1 MQFEPLSAIFAP
13 AIGAIITFI
22 LIAATLK
29 FDRLRFAIDQPNE
42 RSLHNR
48 PVPRTGGAAIML
60 GIVAAFLWLG
70 WAPGML
76 ALALALAVVSLV
88 DDRRGLP
95 IGVRLAAHVL
105 AAAVFGV
112 IWLGDT
118 WPAVF
123 CLLSIVAVIWITNL
137 YNFMDGADGLAG
149 GMAVFGFGAYAIALF
164 AAGQAGAAA
173 ATLSIA
179 LAAGS
184 FLLFNFHPARV
195 FMGDAGSIPL
205 GFLAATIGLL
215 GVRDGVWPIGFP
227 LLVFSP
233 FIIDATLTIVRR
245 ALRGERFWQAHRTHY
260 YQRLVQ
266 LGWGHRRTAL
276 AEYALMSACAC
287 IALWTR
293 TESIVIQIAALTA
306 VGIGYVRVA
315 VAVDRTW
322 AQVRP
327 DSPA

>member
-1 MQFEPLSAIFAP
+1 MHFEPLSAIFAP

-60 GIVAAFLWLG
+60 AILAAFLWLG

-76 ALALALAVVSLV
+76 ALALALAVVSV
-88 DDRRGLP
+88 IDDRRGLP
-95 IGVRLAAHVL
+95 IGVRLAAHAT
-105 AAAVFGV
+105 AAAAFGV
-112 IWLGDT
+112 IWLGDS
-118 WPAVF
+118 WPAPY

-215 GVRDGVWPIGFP
+215 GIRDNVWPIGFP

-233 FIIDATLTIVRR
+233 FIVDATLTIVRR

-293 TESIVIQIAALTA
+293 TASIVVQIAALTA
-306 VGIGYVRVA
+306 VGIGYVLIA

-322 AQVRP
+322 ARFAP
-327 DSPA
+327 DTSG